1 MTTTAS
7 PALPMILAEVDV
19 VSVERLSPTYV
30 RVELGGAA
38 LADFGVAG
46 PLLDQR
52 IKLVFPGDSGAL
64 PSVAGADASWYAK
77 WRALSSEVAGHM
89 RTYTVRFVRGSG
101 AGTRLVVDF
110 VLHLE
115 PGATGP
121 GSAWASRARVG
132 DRLVILAPRR
142 GEPFGGIEFAPG
154 DARVLLVAADETAVP
169 AACSILEGLPATA
182 VGAAFLEV
190 PLTADVQEVRRPP
203 GVDVVWL
210 ARDGAPLGERLRA
223 AVLGHLGVE
232 DPVEDSAD
240 DLVEAV
246 APAEVDPDLWETPTY
261 SSSGQEVAAPAGSAG
276 VEGLYAWVAGESGV
290 VTALRRTLVRD
301 LGMDRRQV
309 AFMGYW
315 RRGVAMGA

>member
-1 MTTTAS
+1 MTRTTTTTAAR
-7 PALPMILAEVDV
+7 ALPMIVAEVEV
-19 VSVERLSPTYV
+19 VSVQRLSPTYV
-30 RVELGGAA
+30 RVELGGPA
-38 LADFGVAG
+38 LADFGVNG

-52 IKLVFPGDSGAL
+52 IKLVFPGDSGGL
-64 PSVAGADASWYAK
+64 PPLEGADESWYAT
-77 WRALSSEVAGHM
+77 WRALPSEVAGHM
-89 RTYTVRFVRGSG
+89 RTYTVRDVRGSG
-101 AGTRLVVDF
+101 AGTRLVVDL

-132 DRLVILAPRR
+132 DRVVAVVPRR

-154 DARVLLVAADETAVP
+154 DARVLLVAADETGVP
-169 AACSILEGLPATA
+169 AACRILEDLPPTA

-210 ARDGAPLGERLRA
+210 PRDGAPLGERLRV

-232 DPVEDSAD
+232 GAVEDPVASED
-240 DLVEAV
+240 
-246 APAEVDPDLWETPTY
+246 VDPDLWETPTY
-261 SSSGQEVAAPAGSAG
+261 SSSGDEVADPVRSGI
-276 VEGLYAWVAGESGV
+276 EGLYAWIAGESAV

-301 LGMDRRQV
+301 LDMDRRQV

-315 RRGVAMGA
+315 RRGVAMGS